1 LKLVYYNKDKS
12 EFRKK
17 NGEFQGNEII
27 KEKVFGRVDND
38 LSALE
43 HTDIKRKSFQ
53 KGSILDTNIFGNFMM
68 TSNYSCKCG
77 MTTG

>member
-1 LKLVYYNKDKS
+1 LRLVYYNKDKS

-17 NGEFQGNEII
+17 DGEFQGNEIT

-43 HTDIKRKSFQ
+43 HTDIKRKSVITLPFLL
-53 KGSILDTNIFGNFMM
+53 KPHIF
-68 TSNYSCKCG
+68 K
-77 MTTG
+77 